1 MTVKKLDS
9 LTGQPLSGAEF
20 RILTVNGTPVDDNEG
35 QSSTNGVYVT
45 DANGE
50 IVIAKLQPGVYK
62 VSESKAPDGY
72 VLDTTAQTVTVNAND
87 SQTLTFRDV
96 PKQALTIQK
105 YEKGTTTPLSGAK
118 FLVTDDNG
126 TPVGESNGEFTTDDN
141 GRFVLTG
148 LTPGVTVTAK
158 EIEAPDGY
166 VLDSTPKSIKI
177 KSGAAQTLTFYN
189 VPEQRL
195 IVQKY
200 VTNTTTPIPG
210 VTFHIEDTD
219 GKPLGNANGDFLTDA
234 NGQIVI
240 SGLTPGMSVTAKE
253 TKTVSG
259 YVLDSA
265 PQTIKIHSGD
275 AQTLAF
281 FNAPKGALV
290 VRKIDSLTEQPLS
303 GAEFK
308 VTTAR
313 GEPVSANEGA
323 TSSNGVYV
331 TDDNGQFAISKL
343 EPGAYVVTEIKA
355 PEGYVLNSQPQT
367 VTVDAND
374 AQTLVFRNEPK
385 QSLIISKFVKGTDT
399 PLKGVAFMVVDGS
412 GKPVGNGTGEF
423 VTDDNGRI
431 VISGLTPGM
440 TVIAHEI
447 RTVHGYALN
456 GAPQNI
462 QIVSGE
468 AQTLTFYDEPL
479 STLVI
484 RKFIEGTENNPLS
497 GVAFKVTDSSG
508 KNVGPDDGVYYT
520 DDAGEITIPNL
531 EAGRTLKVR
540 EIKTVDG
547 YVLDG
552 TPQDIQIL
560 SATVQTLTFWNA
572 PQRSLTI
579 QKYEKGT
586 SNPVAGARFL
596 VTDDGRPLGESNG
609 EFTTDDNGRIVITNL
624 TPGTTV
630 TAQEVE
636 AADGY
641 VLDATPKSVKIKFGA
656 AQTLTF
662 YNVPKQ
668 RLVIQKYVTDSTTPI
683 PGVTFYITDTSGKTL
698 GNANGEFVTDANGRI
713 VIDGLTPGMSVTAQE
728 TKTVSGY
735 ILDATP
741 QTIQIQ
747 SGEAQT
753 LTFFNAPKGAIIVKK
768 IDALT
773 EQPLSGAEFKVT
785 TLKGEPVDQN
795 EGQTSTNGIYRTDDN
810 GQFTL
815 SNIQPGA
822 YIVTEI
828 KAPEGYV
835 LDNNSQTVTV
845 NANDAQTLTFRD
857 TPLQSVV
864 IQKYIDG
871 TRKPLAGVTFL
882 VTDANGA
889 KIGAGEYVTDA
900 NGQIVLT
907 GLTPGMTLVVREV
920 KTVKGYVLNGAPQT
934 IQVGNGG
941 GASLL
946 STPSYVTATAT
957 GAGNSLTFYDE
968 PLSTLAIHKYVSGTD
983 NQPLPG
989 VTFKVVDGSGKNIGN
1004 SDGVFV
1010 TDDSGDIVIT
1020 DLEPGT
1026 VVKVREIKTVD
1037 GYVLDGT
1044 PQDILI
1050 QSSELHELTFWNA
1063 PKQSLTV
1070 EKYAKGTTT
1079 PLPGAKFLVT
1089 DNGQPIGERNGEF
1102 TTDDN
1107 GRFVLTGLTPGV
1119 TITVKEI
1126 EAPDGYVLDSTPK
1139 SVKIQSLEAQ
1149 TLTFYNVPKQ
1159 RLIIQKYVTA
1169 STTPLSG
1176 VTFLITDT
1184 DGRTIG
1190 NSNGEFVT
1198 DANGRIVIDGL
1209 TPGMSVT
1216 AKETKASSG
1225 YILDSTPQT
1234 IKIQSGEAQSLV
1246 FYNSPKGS
1254 LSVIK
1259 RDSLTDAPLSGAEF
1273 KVTTAKGEVVD
1284 QNEGQTSTNGVYVTD
1299 ANGQFTISGLQPGAY
1314 VVMETKAPEGYVL
1327 DKTPQTVTV
1336 NANDAQTLTFRDAPK
1351 QSLAVEKYEKGTT
1364 TPIQGAKFLVTDN
1377 GEPVGENNGEFTTDA
1392 NGRFVLTGLVPGA
1405 TITVKEI
1412 EAADGYVLD
1421 GTPKSIKIKS
1431 GAAQSLTFYNVP
1443 TQSLTVEKYAKG
1455 TTTPIQGAKFLVM
1468 DNGQPVGENN
1478 GEFTTDDN
1486 GRFVL
1491 TNLTPGVT
1499 ITVKEI
1505 EAAEGYV
1512 LDATPKTVKIKS
1524 GDAQTLTFQN
1534 VPTQNLLIR
1543 KYVTGT
1549 ETPISGVTFHV
1560 TGADGKAV
1568 GSSNGNF
1575 VTDANGEVIISGLA
1589 PGDVLT
1595 VKETKAASGYVL
1607 DSTPQTIKIQSG
1619 EAQSLTFFNTPKG
1632 SLSVRKLDAGTDAP
1646 LAGAEFKVTTAKG
1659 EAVDRN
1665 EGRTSTNGVYVTDA
1679 DGQFTITGL
1688 QPGAY
1693 VVTETKAPEGYVLD
1707 NNPQTV
1713 TVNANDAQTLTFRD
1727 IPLQSLTIQKY
1738 IDGTTNP
1745 LSGVTFLITD
1755 ANGNRIGNGE
1765 YVTDAYG
1772 QIVLSGLTPGLTLI
1786 VREVR
1791 TVKGYVLNGAPQTIQ
1806 ISAAGANAV
1815 TLSAQG
1821 APNANGSSLT
1831 FYDEPLSTLAVHK
1844 YVSGTDN
1851 QPLSGVT
1858 FKVVDGS
1865 GRNVGNSDGIFVTDD
1880 SGDIVITDLEP
1891 GTVVKVREIKT
1902 VDGYVLDGTPQGVYY

>member
-1 MTVKKLDS
+1 M
-9 LTGQPLSGAEF
+9 
-20 RILTVNGTPVDDNEG
+20 
-35 QSSTNGVYVT
+35 
-45 DANGE
+45 
-50 IVIAKLQPGVYK
+50 
-62 VSESKAPDGY
+62 
-72 VLDTTAQTVTVNAND
+72 
-87 SQTLTFRDV
+87 
-96 PKQALTIQK
+96 
-105 YEKGTTTPLSGAK
+105 
-118 FLVTDDNG
+118 
-126 TPVGESNGEFTTDDN
+126 
-141 GRFVLTG
+141 
-148 LTPGVTVTAK
+148 
-158 EIEAPDGY
+158 
-166 VLDSTPKSIKI
+166 
-177 KSGAAQTLTFYN
+177 QTLTFYN
-189 VPEQRL
+189 VPTQRL
-195 IVQKY
+195 VIQKY
-200 VTNTTTPIPG
+200 DAVSSAPLSG
-210 VTFHIEDTD
+210 VTFHVTNAS
-219 GKPLGNANGDFLTDA
+219 GKELGNSNGNFVTDA

-240 SGLTPGMSVTAKE
+240 DGLIPGESVIAKE
-253 TKTVSG
+253 TKTISG

-265 PQTIKIHSGD
+265 PQTIKIQSGD

-281 FNAPKGALV
+281 FNAPKGALI
-290 VRKIDSLTEQPLS
+290 VRKIDSLTDAPLS

-308 VTTAR
+308 VTTAK
-313 GEPVSANEGA
+313 GEPVSSNEGA

-355 PEGYVLNSQPQT
+355 PDGYVLNSQPQT
-367 VTVDAND
+367 VTVEVND

-385 QSLIISKFVKGTDT
+385 QSLIIRKFVKGTDT

-423 VTDDNGRI
+423 VTDENGRI

-447 RTVHGYALN
+447 RTVQGYALN

-484 RKFIEGTENNPLS
+484 RKFIEGTDNNPLS
-497 GVAFKVTDSSG
+497 GVAFKVTDGNG

-520 DDAGEITIPNL
+520 DDAGEISIPNL
-531 EAGRTLKVR
+531 EAGTTLKVR

-560 SATVQTLTFWNA
+560 SAAVQTLTFWNA
-572 PQRSLTI
+572 PRRSLTI

-586 SNPVAGARFL
+586 STPIAGARFL

-609 EFTTDDNGRIVITNL
+609 EFTTDDNGRIVLANL

-630 TAQEVE
+630 TAQEIE
-636 AADGY
+636 AASGY
-641 VLDATPKSVKIKFGA
+641 VLDATPKSVKIKSEA

-662 YNVPKQ
+662 YNVPTQ
-668 RLVIQKYVTDSTTPI
+668 RLIIQKYATDSATPI
-683 PGVTFYITDTSGKTL
+683 PGVTFHVTDTSGKTL

-713 VIDGLTPGMSVTAQE
+713 IIDGLTPGMSVTAQE

-753 LTFFNAPKGAIIVKK
+753 LTFFNSPKGAIIVKK

-773 EQPLSGAEFKVT
+773 EQSLSGAEFKVT

-810 GQFTL
+810 GQFTIA
-815 SNIQPGA
+815 NVQPGV

-828 KAPEGYV
+828 KAPDGYV
-835 LDNNSQTVTV
+835 LDNNPQTVTV

-857 TPLQSVV
+857 MPLQSV
-864 IQKYIDG
+864 IIRKYIDG
-871 TRKPLAGVTFL
+871 TTTPLSGVTFL
-882 VTDANGA
+882 ITDANGSR
-889 KIGAGEYVTDA
+889 IGNGEYVTDA

-907 GLTPGMTLVVREV
+907 GLTPGLTLVVREV

-934 IQVGNGG
+934 IQVGNGS

-946 STPSYVTATAT
+946 STPSSVTATAT
-957 GAGNSLTFYDE
+957 GTGNSLTFYDE

-1004 SDGVFV
+1004 SDGIYV

-1044 PQDILI
+1044 PQDIQI
-1050 QSSELHELTFWNA
+1050 QNSELHELTFWNA

-1089 DNGQPIGERNGEF
+1089 DNGQPMGESNGEF

-1107 GRFVLTGLTPGV
+1107 GRFVLTELTPGV

-1126 EAPDGYVLDSTPK
+1126 EAPDGYVLDGTPK
-1139 SVKIQSLEAQ
+1139 TVKIKSGEAQ
-1149 TLTFYNVPKQ
+1149 SVTFYNVPEQ

-1190 NSNGEFVT
+1190 SSNGEFVT
-1198 DANGRIVIDGL
+1198 DANGRIVIEGL
-1209 TPGMSVT
+1209 TLGMSVT
-1216 AKETKASSG
+1216 AKETKAASG
-1225 YILDSTPQT
+1225 YILNSAPQT
-1234 IKIQSGEAQSLV
+1234 IKIQSGDAQSLV

-1284 QNEGQTSTNGVYVTD
+1284 QNEGQTSTNGVY
-1299 ANGQFTISGLQPGAY
+1299 
-1314 VVMETKAPEGYVL
+1314 M
-1327 DKTPQTVTV
+1327 
-1336 NANDAQTLTFRDAPK
+1336 
-1351 QSLAVEKYEKGTT
+1351 
-1364 TPIQGAKFLVTDN
+1364 
-1377 GEPVGENNGEFTTDA
+1377 
-1392 NGRFVLTGLVPGA
+1392 
-1405 TITVKEI
+1405 
-1412 EAADGYVLD
+1412 
-1421 GTPKSIKIKS
+1421 
-1431 GAAQSLTFYNVP
+1431 
-1443 TQSLTVEKYAKG
+1443 
-1455 TTTPIQGAKFLVM
+1455 
-1468 DNGQPVGENN
+1468 
-1478 GEFTTDDN
+1478 
-1486 GRFVL
+1486 
-1491 TNLTPGVT
+1491 
-1499 ITVKEI
+1499 
-1505 EAAEGYV
+1505 
-1512 LDATPKTVKIKS
+1512 
-1524 GDAQTLTFQN
+1524 
-1534 VPTQNLLIR
+1534 
-1543 KYVTGT
+1543 
-1549 ETPISGVTFHV
+1549 
-1560 TGADGKAV
+1560 
-1568 GSSNGNF
+1568 
-1575 VTDANGEVIISGLA
+1575 
-1589 PGDVLT
+1589 
-1595 VKETKAASGYVL
+1595 
-1607 DSTPQTIKIQSG
+1607 
-1619 EAQSLTFFNTPKG
+1619 
-1632 SLSVRKLDAGTDAP
+1632 
-1646 LAGAEFKVTTAKG
+1646 
-1659 EAVDRN
+1659 
-1665 EGRTSTNGVYVTDA
+1665 TDA

-1693 VVTETKAPEGYVLD
+1693 VVKETKAPEGYVL
-1707 NNPQTV
+1707 NTEPQTV
-1713 TVNANDAQTLTFRD
+1713 TVNVNDAQTLTFRD

-1738 IDGTTNP
+1738 IDGTTKP
-1745 LSGVTFLITD
+1745 LSGVTFLVTD
-1755 ANGNRIGNGE
+1755 NNGNRIGNGE
-1765 YVTDAYG
+1765 YVTDANG
-1772 QIVLSGLTPGLTLI
+1772 QIILSGLTPGLSLV

-1791 TVKGYVLNGAPQTIQ
+1791 TVNGYVLNGAPQTIQ
-1806 ISAAGANAV
+1806 IAAGGANAV

-1821 APNANGSSLT
+1821 APNAGGNSLT
-1831 FYDEPLSTLAVHK
+1831 FYDEPLSTLVVHK
-1844 YVSGTDN
+1844 YVKGTDN
-1851 QPLSGVT
+1851 EPLPGVT
-1858 FKVVDGS
+1858 FKIVDG
-1865 GRNVGNSDGIFVTDD
+1865 GGKNVGNSDGLFVTDAN
-1880 SGDIVITDLEP
+1880 GDITIPGLEP
-1891 GTVVKVREIKT
+1891 GTVVKVREVKT
-1902 VDGYVLDGTPQGVYY
+1902 VDGYVLDGTPQDIQIQNSELHELTFRNAPEQSLVIRKFAADTATPLSGVTFRVTDSEGKAIGVSNGEFVTDANGEILIAGLTPGMSVTAKETKTVSGYVLDSTPQTVKIKSGEAQSLTFYNSPNDEMR